1 MTWELDDGRMQVYQW
16 ETGRYLKLI
25 DIKECNTVNFY
36 NSKGTGAFT
45 VQTKKEDG
53 VIKVQIPN
61 EVLALD
67 EKIRFYCNALDDNGQ
82 YVEMSGVINLIP
94 RQRPDEYVY
103 EESDLLTFDKV
114 LQEANDIKK
123 ATEKIK
129 DDTEKI
135 KTDTAAIKTDVESL
149 KNDVSQLKTE
159 TNQIKTD
166 TQKIKNDTSQIYE
179 NALVVKENVNN
190 TKEEV
195 SQLKTE
201 TSQIKTD
208 TQQIHDDTGQIKT
221 EVNELKNQTKQLHD
235 EAEEL
240 VEGMEGFI
248 ALGNRFAIDEE
259 GYLCEVID
267 E

>member
-25 DIKECNTVNFY
+25 DIKECNTVNFH
-36 NSKGTGAFT
+36 NPKGTGAFT
-45 VQTKKEDG
+45 VQTEKEDG

-94 RQRPDEYVY
+94 RQRPDDYVY
-103 EESDLLTFDKV
+103 EESDILTFDKV
-114 LQEANDIKK
+114 LQEANDIKD
-123 ATEKIK
+123 A
-129 DDTEKI
+129 TEKI
-135 KTDTAAIKTDVESL
+135 KTDTEKIKTDVESL
-149 KNDVSQLKTE
+149 KNDVSQIKTE

-166 TQKIKNDTSQIYE
+166 TQKIKNDTSQIY
-179 NALVVKENVNN
+179 NDALVVKENVNN
-190 TKEEV
+190 TKDDV

-201 TSQIKTD
+201 TNQIKTE
-208 TQQIHDDTGQIKT
+208 TQQIHDDTEQIKT
-221 EVNELKNQTKQLHD
+221 EVNTLKNQTEQLHD
-235 EAEEL
+235 KAEEL

-248 ALGNRFAIDEE
+248 ALGNRFVIDDE